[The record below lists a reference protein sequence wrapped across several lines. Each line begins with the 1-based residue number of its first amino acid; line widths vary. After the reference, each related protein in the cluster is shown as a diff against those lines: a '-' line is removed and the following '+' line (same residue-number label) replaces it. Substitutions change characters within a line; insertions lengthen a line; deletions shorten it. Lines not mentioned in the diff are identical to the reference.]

1 MLGKVVRFIEDASFP
16 IDMELALAYAIA
28 HPVESHV
35 VSFGA
40 LLLDNRIGA

>member
-1 MLGKVVRFIEDASFP
+1 MLGKVDRFVEATAFP